1 MCKCL
6 YLLNYTKII
15 SELDSLNL
23 LSIAYTQTH
32 ISIDLF
38 ATLDTQCY
46 DILPLQCYITFC
58 KYSSITY
65 LILTYQDAW
74 TIRGQA

>member
-1 MCKCL
+1 MLRINVIHMCKCL

-32 ISIDLF
+32 ISIDLG
-38 ATLDTQCY
+38 
-46 DILPLQCYITFC
+46 
-58 KYSSITY
+58 
-65 LILTYQDAW
+65 
-74 TIRGQA
+74 IRYPGYAML

>member
-32 ISIDLF
+32 ISIDL
-38 ATLDTQCY
+38 
-46 DILPLQCYITFC
+46 P
-58 KYSSITY
+58 
-65 LILTYQDAW
+65 
-74 TIRGQA
+74 